1 MGFFEFVI
9 IVWFL
14 LLLLLLT
21 FGIILSKNPIYTIL
35 YFICFLIILG
45 LFFILFLNL
54 EFLGLIL
61 IIVYAGAIAVL
72 FLFVVMMFN
81 IRVIEL
87 INEKIGIFFLLIYF
101 ILMLLYI
108 LIVLFFNDVY
118 KTSLIFLNLNYYNYA
133 YMDTLN
139 LFVFFP
145 LYFNFYNILENLC
158 YLFYN
163 YYINF
168 IFGIALLL
176 LVAMVGSIILTYN
189 KIILN
194 KQQNLFYQIEKIII
208 LRIKKR

>member
-1 MGFFEFVI
+1 
-9 IVWFL
+9 
-14 LLLLLLT
+14 
-21 FGIILSKNPIYTIL
+21 
-35 YFICFLIILG
+35 
-45 LFFILFLNL
+45 
-54 EFLGLIL
+54 
-61 IIVYAGAIAVL
+61 
-72 FLFVVMMFN
+72 
-81 IRVIEL
+81 
-87 INEKIGIFFLLIYF
+87 
-101 ILMLLYI
+101 
-108 LIVLFFNDVY
+108 
-118 KTSLIFLNLNYYNYA
+118 
-133 YMDTLN
+133 MDTLN